1 MVATEELLLPSQEA
15 LLQRLQHLA
24 CYGQQL
30 VLLQGQ
36 VGAGKTR
43 LLTALANVLDEH
55 NLALVSCPQ
64 HADAAEIRRKLL
76 IQLLPDPLF
85 DDEQPLA
92 DTLLRYLGEMRKP
105 IHILIDDADN
115 MPLALWAECLL
126 LTQLQARGEPITLTC
141 SVSPEF
147 AEQLQL
153 QLPKAQKPQV
163 LPVKLEPLSLA
174 EREGLY
180 QTLLTRSAVH
190 TFTPRAIVVKQL
202 ERQQG
207 TPAEVLALLE
217 LALNGE
223 PPRPRVFPWKT
234 LLISSLAVLSCLALL
249 CWYLLRST
257 EPLPELTKSALVLEH
272 RTTPLSQFAERWLDN
287 ESESASKVL
296 SSAPVYIRLEQP
308 RSQSLVS
315 PAIDSQQ
322 DPKSAQKTESQADS
336 QSTPEP
342 ETGSEL
348 LSDAKAALDVKTAP
362 VTQKPQVKEAAS
374 ASMNNEAQETQA
386 QSELEQEPSAGVL
399 PTQGYTL
406 QLVSLKRESSLTAFM
421 IKLKKVK
428 NVRVAKHKDW
438 WVVLVGEYAS
448 KQEAIEAGKVLQL
461 SLDLPQPLIKSWQ
474 SLQHYRLQAGLSNSE
489 ISS

>member
-36 VGAGKTR
+36 AGAGKTR

-92 DTLLRYLGEMRKP
+92 DTLLRYLGEMGKP

-153 QLPKAQKPQV
+153 QLPKAQKQQV
-163 LPVKLEPLSLA
+163 LPVKLEPLSLV

-234 LLISSLAVLSCLALL
+234 ILISSLAVLISLALL
-249 CWYLLRST
+249 SWYLLRST
-257 EPLPELTKSALVLEH
+257 EPLPELPKSALVLEH
-272 RTTPLSQFAERWLDN
+272 STSPLSQFAERWLDI
-287 ESESASKVL
+287 ERDQEAL
-296 SSAPVYIRLEQP
+296 TTTPVYVRLEQEQ
-308 RSQSLVS
+308 SQVTEPQAVLE
-315 PAIDSQQ
+315 Q
-322 DPKSAQKTESQADS
+322 KNAQHVETQVVTARAPES
-336 QSTPEP
+336 E
-342 ETGSEL
+342 SEL
-348 LSDAKAALDVKTAP
+348 LSDAKAILDVQTAPVTTP
-362 VTQKPQVKEAAS
+362 VTQKPQVKEAAK
-374 ASMNNEAQETQA
+374 ASQDTKSQEVQDK
-386 QSELEQEPSAGVL
+386 SDLEQEPRAGGL
-399 PTQGYTL
+399 PIQGYTL

-421 IKLKKVK
+421 GKLKKVE

-448 KQEAIEAGKVLQL
+448 KQEAIEAGKVLQQTLGL
-461 SLDLPQPLIKSWQ
+461 SQPLVKSWQ

>member
-36 VGAGKTR
+36 AGAGKTR

-153 QLPKAQKPQV
+153 QLPKAQKQQV
-163 LPVKLEPLSLA
+163 LPVKLEPLSLV

-234 LLISSLAVLSCLALL
+234 ILISSLAVLISLALL
-249 CWYLLRST
+249 SWYLLRST
-257 EPLPELTKSALVLEH
+257 EPLPELPKSALVLEH
-272 RTTPLSQFAERWLDN
+272 STSPLSQFAERWLDIDRDQ
-287 ESESASKVL
+287 EAL
-296 SSAPVYIRLEQP
+296 STTPVYVRLEQVQSQVTEP
-308 RSQSLVS
+308 QAVLEQINDQHVETQVVTARSS
-315 PAIDSQQ
+315 
-322 DPKSAQKTESQADS
+322 ES
-336 QSTPEP
+336 E
-342 ETGSEL
+342 SEL
-348 LSDAKAALDVKTAP
+348 LSDAKAILDVQTAPVTTP
-362 VTQKPQVKEAAS
+362 VTQKPQVKEAAK
-374 ASMNNEAQETQA
+374 ASQDTKSQEAQDK
-386 QSELEQEPSAGVL
+386 SDLEQEPSAGVL

-421 IKLKKVK
+421 AKLKKVA

-448 KQEAIEAGKVLQL
+448 KQEAIEAGKVLQQTLGL
-461 SLDLPQPLIKSWQ
+461 SQPLVKSWQ

>member
-115 MPLALWAECLL
+115 MPLVLWAECLL

-141 SVSPEF
+141 LVSPEF

-153 QLPKAQKPQV
+153 QLPKAQKQQV

-234 LLISSLAVLSCLALL
+234 LLMSSLAVLSCLALL
-249 CWYLLRST
+249 SWYLLRST

-272 RTTPLSQFAERWLDN
+272 RTSPLSQFAERWLDI
-287 ESESASKVL
+287 ESEPASKVL
-296 SSAPVYIRLEQP
+296 SSAPVYVRLEQP

-322 DPKSAQKTESQADS
+322 DPKLAQKTAPQADS
-336 QSTPEP
+336 QSTPES

-348 LSDAKAALDVKTAP
+348 LSDAKAALDVETAP

-374 ASMNNEAQETQA
+374 MNNEAQEIQA

-438 WVVLVGEYAS
+438 WVVLVGDYAS

>member
-36 VGAGKTR
+36 AGAGKTR

-153 QLPKAQKPQV
+153 QLPKAQKQQV
-163 LPVKLEPLSLA
+163 LPVKLELLSLV

-234 LLISSLAVLSCLALL
+234 ILISSLAVLISLALL
-249 CWYLLRST
+249 SWYLLRST
-257 EPLPELTKSALVLEH
+257 EPLPELPKSALVLEH
-272 RTTPLSQFAERWLDN
+272 STSPLSQFAERWLDIDRDQ
-287 ESESASKVL
+287 EAL
-296 SSAPVYIRLEQP
+296 STTPVYVRLEQVQ
-308 RSQSLVS
+308 SQVTEPQVVLE
-315 PAIDSQQ
+315 Q
-322 DPKSAQKTESQADS
+322 KNAQHVETQVVTARAPES
-336 QSTPEP
+336 E
-342 ETGSEL
+342 SEL
-348 LSDAKAALDVKTAP
+348 LSDAKAILDVQTAP
-362 VTQKPQVKEAAS
+362 VTTPVTQKSQVKEAAK
-374 ASMNNEAQETQA
+374 ASQDTKPQEVQNK
-386 QSELEQEPSAGVL
+386 SELEQEPRAGVL

-421 IKLKKVK
+421 AKLKKVA

-448 KQEAIEAGKVLQL
+448 KQEAIEAGKVLQQTLGL
-461 SLDLPQPLIKSWQ
+461 SQPLVKSWQ

>member
-55 NLALVSCPQ
+55 NLALVTCPQ

-92 DTLLRYLGEMRKP
+92 DTLLRYLSEMRKP

-153 QLPKAQKPQV
+153 QLPKAQKQQV

-180 QTLLTRSAVH
+180 QTLLTRSAVR

-223 PPRPRVFPWKT
+223 PPQPRRLPWKT
-234 LLISSLAVLSCLALL
+234 ILILGSVVLFGLALFS
-249 CWYLLRST
+249 WYLLRST
-257 EPLPELTKSALVLEH
+257 EPLPELPKSTLVLE
-272 RTTPLSQFAERWLDN
+272 RQTTPLTQFAERWLDN
-287 ESESASKVL
+287 EPASKDLTSV
-296 SSAPVYIRLEQP
+296 PVYVRLEPPQ
-308 RSQSLVS
+308 SQSIVA
-315 PAIDSQQ
+315 PAKALRQ
-322 DPKSAQKTESQADS
+322 DLKSVQEIKLQADS
-336 QSTPEP
+336 QPNPEP
-342 ETGSEL
+342 ENSSEL
-348 LSDAKAALDVKTAP
+348 LNDAKATMDVETAP
-362 VTQKPQVKEAAS
+362 ITVPPTKSESKEIKAAS
-374 ASMNNEAQETQA
+374 VLDGEPQPTQERV
-386 QSELEQEPSAGVL
+386 EPKAESL
-399 PTQGYTL
+399 PTKGYTL
-406 QLVSLKRESSLTAFM
+406 QLVSVKRYSSLVAF
-421 IKLKKVK
+421 IGKLQ
-428 NVRVAKHKDW
+428 NVDKLRIARHDDW

-448 KQEAIEAGKVLQL
+448 KQEAVEAGKQLQQ
-461 SLDLPQPLIKSWQ
+461 SLGLPQPWVKSWQ
-474 SLQHYRLQAGLSNSE
+474 SLQRYRLQSGLSNSE

>member
-36 VGAGKTR
+36 AGAGKTR

-153 QLPKAQKPQV
+153 QLPKAQKQQV
-163 LPVKLEPLSLA
+163 LPVKLEPLSLV

-234 LLISSLAVLSCLALL
+234 ILISSLAVLISLALL
-249 CWYLLRST
+249 SWYLLRST
-257 EPLPELTKSALVLEH
+257 EPLPELPKSALVLEH
-272 RTTPLSQFAERWLDN
+272 STSPLSQFAERWLDIDRDQ
-287 ESESASKVL
+287 EAL
-296 SSAPVYIRLEQP
+296 STTPVYVRLEQAQ
-308 RSQSLVS
+308 SQVTEPQAVLE
-315 PAIDSQQ
+315 Q
-322 DPKSAQKTESQADS
+322 KSAQHVETQVVTARAPES
-336 QSTPEP
+336 E
-342 ETGSEL
+342 SEL
-348 LSDAKAALDVKTAP
+348 LSDAKAILDVQTAP
-362 VTQKPQVKEAAS
+362 VTTPVTQKSQVKEAAK
-374 ASMNNEAQETQA
+374 ASQDTKPQEVQNK
-386 QSELEQEPSAGVL
+386 SELEQEPRAGVL

-421 IKLKKVK
+421 AKLKKVA

-448 KQEAIEAGKVLQL
+448 KQEAIEAGKVLQQTLGL
-461 SLDLPQPLIKSWQ
+461 SQPLVKSWQ

>member
-36 VGAGKTR
+36 AGAGKTR

-153 QLPKAQKPQV
+153 QLPKAQKQQV
-163 LPVKLEPLSLA
+163 LPVKLEPLSLV

-234 LLISSLAVLSCLALL
+234 ILISSLAVLISLALL
-249 CWYLLRST
+249 SWYLLRST
-257 EPLPELTKSALVLEH
+257 EPLPELPKSALVLEH
-272 RTTPLSQFAERWLDN
+272 STSPLSQFAERWLDIDRDQ
-287 ESESASKVL
+287 EAL
-296 SSAPVYIRLEQP
+296 STTPVYVRLEQVQ
-308 RSQSLVS
+308 SQVTEPQVVLE
-315 PAIDSQQ
+315 Q
-322 DPKSAQKTESQADS
+322 KNAQHVETQVVTARAPES
-336 QSTPEP
+336 E
-342 ETGSEL
+342 SEL
-348 LSDAKAALDVKTAP
+348 LSDAKAILDVQTAP
-362 VTQKPQVKEAAS
+362 VTTPVTQKSQVKEAAK
-374 ASMNNEAQETQA
+374 ASQDTKPQEVQNK
-386 QSELEQEPSAGVL
+386 SELEQEPRAGVL

-421 IKLKKVK
+421 AKLKKVA

-448 KQEAIEAGKVLQL
+448 KQEAIEAGKVLQQTLGL
-461 SLDLPQPLIKSWQ
+461 SQPLVKSWQ

>member
-36 VGAGKTR
+36 AGAGKTR

-153 QLPKAQKPQV
+153 QLPKAQKQQV
-163 LPVKLEPLSLA
+163 LPVKLEPLSLV

-202 ERQQG
+202 GRQQG

-234 LLISSLAVLSCLALL
+234 ILISSLAVLISLALL
-249 CWYLLRST
+249 SWYLLRST
-257 EPLPELTKSALVLEH
+257 EPLPELPKSALVLEH
-272 RTTPLSQFAERWLDN
+272 STSPLSQFAERWLDIDQDQ
-287 ESESASKVL
+287 EAL
-296 SSAPVYIRLEQP
+296 STTPVYVRLEQVQSQVTEP
-308 RSQSLVS
+308 QAVLEQINDQHVETQVVTARSS
-315 PAIDSQQ
+315 
-322 DPKSAQKTESQADS
+322 ES
-336 QSTPEP
+336 E
-342 ETGSEL
+342 SEL
-348 LSDAKAALDVKTAP
+348 LSDAKAILDVQTAPVTTP
-362 VTQKPQVKEAAS
+362 VTQKPQVKEAAK
-374 ASMNNEAQETQA
+374 ASQDTKSQEAQDK
-386 QSELEQEPSAGVL
+386 SDLEQEPSAGVL

-421 IKLKKVK
+421 AKLKKVA

-448 KQEAIEAGKVLQL
+448 KQEAIEAGKVLQQTLGL
-461 SLDLPQPLIKSWQ
+461 SQPLVKSWQ

>member
-15 LLQRLQHLA
+15 LLKRLQHLA

-36 VGAGKTR
+36 AGAGKTR

-153 QLPKAQKPQV
+153 QLPKAQKQQV
-163 LPVKLEPLSLA
+163 LPVKLEPLSLV

-234 LLISSLAVLSCLALL
+234 ILISSLAVLISLALL
-249 CWYLLRST
+249 SWYLLRST
-257 EPLPELTKSALVLEH
+257 EPLPELPKSALVLEH
-272 RTTPLSQFAERWLDN
+272 STSPLSQFAERWLDIDRDQ
-287 ESESASKVL
+287 EAL
-296 SSAPVYIRLEQP
+296 STTPVYVRLEQVQ
-308 RSQSLVS
+308 SQVTEPQVVLE
-315 PAIDSQQ
+315 Q
-322 DPKSAQKTESQADS
+322 KNAQHVETQVVTARAPES
-336 QSTPEP
+336 E
-342 ETGSEL
+342 SEL
-348 LSDAKAALDVKTAP
+348 LSDAKAILDVQTAP
-362 VTQKPQVKEAAS
+362 VTTPVTQKSQVKEAAK
-374 ASMNNEAQETQA
+374 ASQDTKLQEVQNK
-386 QSELEQEPSAGVL
+386 SELEQEPRAGVL

-421 IKLKKVK
+421 AKLKKVA

-448 KQEAIEAGKVLQL
+448 KQEAIEAGKVLQQTLGL
-461 SLDLPQPLIKSWQ
+461 SQPLVKSWQ

>member
-36 VGAGKTR
+36 AGAGKTR

-141 SVSPEF
+141 SVSLEF

-153 QLPKAQKPQV
+153 QLPKAQKQQV
-163 LPVKLEPLSLA
+163 LPVKLEPLSLV

-234 LLISSLAVLSCLALL
+234 ILISSLAVLISLALL
-249 CWYLLRST
+249 SWYLLRST
-257 EPLPELTKSALVLEH
+257 EPLPELPKSALVLEH
-272 RTTPLSQFAERWLDN
+272 STSPLSQFAERDQEALTITPVYVRLEHAQSQVTEPQAVLEQINDQHVETQVVTARSP
-287 ESESASKVL
+287 ESE
-296 SSAPVYIRLEQP
+296 
-308 RSQSLVS
+308 
-315 PAIDSQQ
+315 
-322 DPKSAQKTESQADS
+322 
-336 QSTPEP
+336 
-342 ETGSEL
+342 SEL
-348 LSDAKAALDVKTAP
+348 LSDAKAILDVQTAPVTTP
-362 VTQKPQVKEAAS
+362 VTQKPQVKEAAK
-374 ASMNNEAQETQA
+374 ASQDTKSQEAQDK
-386 QSELEQEPSAGVL
+386 SDLEQEPSAGGL

-421 IKLKKVK
+421 AKLKKVE

-448 KQEAIEAGKVLQL
+448 KQEAIEAGKVLQQTLGL
-461 SLDLPQPLIKSWQ
+461 SQPLVKSWQ

>member
-36 VGAGKTR
+36 AGAGKTR

-153 QLPKAQKPQV
+153 QLPKAQKQQV
-163 LPVKLEPLSLA
+163 LPVKLEPLSLV

-234 LLISSLAVLSCLALL
+234 ILISSLAVLISLALL
-249 CWYLLRST
+249 SWYLLRST
-257 EPLPELTKSALVLEH
+257 EPLPELPKSALVLEH
-272 RTTPLSQFAERWLDN
+272 STSPLSQFAERWLDIDRDQ
-287 ESESASKVL
+287 EAL
-296 SSAPVYIRLEQP
+296 STTPVYVRLEQVQ
-308 RSQSLVS
+308 SQVTEPQVVLE
-315 PAIDSQQ
+315 Q
-322 DPKSAQKTESQADS
+322 KNAQHVETQVVTARAPES
-336 QSTPEP
+336 E
-342 ETGSEL
+342 SEL
-348 LSDAKAALDVKTAP
+348 LSDAKAILDVQTAP
-362 VTQKPQVKEAAS
+362 VTTPVTQKSQVKEAAK
-374 ASMNNEAQETQA
+374 ASQDTKLQEVQNK
-386 QSELEQEPSAGVL
+386 SELEQEPRAGVL

-421 IKLKKVK
+421 AKLKKVA

-448 KQEAIEAGKVLQL
+448 KQEAIEAGKVLQQTLGL
-461 SLDLPQPLIKSWQ
+461 SQPLVKSWQ

>member
-36 VGAGKTR
+36 AGAGKTR

-153 QLPKAQKPQV
+153 QLPKAQKQQV
-163 LPVKLEPLSLA
+163 LPVKLEPLSLV

-234 LLISSLAVLSCLALL
+234 ILISSLAVLISLALL
-249 CWYLLRST
+249 SWYLLRST
-257 EPLPELTKSALVLEH
+257 EPLPELPKSALVLEH
-272 RTTPLSQFAERWLDN
+272 STSPLSQFAERWLDIDRDQEALSTTPVYVHLEQVQSQVTEPQAVLEQIN
-287 ESESASKVL
+287 DQHVETQVVTARSPESE
-296 SSAPVYIRLEQP
+296 
-308 RSQSLVS
+308 
-315 PAIDSQQ
+315 
-322 DPKSAQKTESQADS
+322 
-336 QSTPEP
+336 
-342 ETGSEL
+342 SEL
-348 LSDAKAALDVKTAP
+348 LSDAKAILDVQTAPVTTP
-362 VTQKPQVKEAAS
+362 VTQKPQVKEAAK
-374 ASMNNEAQETQA
+374 ASQDTKPQEVQNK
-386 QSELEQEPSAGVL
+386 SELEQEPRAGVL

-421 IKLKKVK
+421 AKLKKVA

-448 KQEAIEAGKVLQL
+448 KQEAIEAGKVLQQTLGL
-461 SLDLPQPLIKSWQ
+461 SQPLVKSWQ

>member
-36 VGAGKTR
+36 AGAGKTR

-153 QLPKAQKPQV
+153 QLPKAQKQQV
-163 LPVKLEPLSLA
+163 LPVKLEPLSLV

-234 LLISSLAVLSCLALL
+234 ILISSLAVLISLALL
-249 CWYLLRST
+249 SWYLLRST
-257 EPLPELTKSALVLEH
+257 EPLPELPKSALVLEH
-272 RTTPLSQFAERWLDN
+272 STSPLSQFAERWLDIDRDQ
-287 ESESASKVL
+287 EAL
-296 SSAPVYIRLEQP
+296 STTPVYVRLEQVQ
-308 RSQSLVS
+308 SQL
-315 PAIDSQQ
+315 
-322 DPKSAQKTESQADS
+322 TEPQAVLEQIND
-336 QSTPEP
+336 QHVETQVVTARAPES
-342 ETGSEL
+342 ESEL
-348 LSDAKAALDVKTAP
+348 LSDAKAILDVQTAPVTTP
-362 VTQKPQVKEAAS
+362 VTQKPQVKEAAK
-374 ASMNNEAQETQA
+374 ASQDTKPQEVQNK
-386 QSELEQEPSAGVL
+386 SELEQEPSAGVL

-421 IKLKKVK
+421 AKLKKVE

-448 KQEAIEAGKVLQL
+448 KQEAIEAGKVLQQTLGL
-461 SLDLPQPLIKSWQ
+461 SQPLVKSWQ